1 MPLLR
6 FRVFLPVALLLPAA
20 LAGQN
25 RHEPGDL
32 PEWLYADS
40 ILVQEP
46 SWISATVA
54 KNIVVVAFRSG
65 TTAGRR
71 MAIVQQVHGTIVY
84 NDSAYGSD
92 GWYFV
97 RVATHPDA
105 CAVKQ
110 ALDVLDRLNEVETA
124 IPHSLSSVTT
134 DGGLPNL
141 PATHKGSKRPCPPG
155 TSLLHEPRN

>member
-6 FRVFLPVALLLPAA
+6 FRVLLPVALLLPAA
-20 LAGQN
+20 LAGQD
-25 RHEPGDL
+25 RHVPGDL
-32 PEWLYADS
+32 PEWLFADS

-46 SWISATVA
+46 SWITATVA
-54 KNIVVVAFRSG
+54 KNIVVLSFRSG

-71 MAIVQQVHGTIVY
+71 MAIVQQVHGMIVY
-84 NDSAYGSD
+84 NDRTYGSD
-92 GWYFV
+92 GAYFV

-105 CAVKQ
+105 CGVKQ
-110 ALDVLDRLNEVETA
+110 ALDVLRRLPEVETA
-124 IPHSLSSVTT
+124 TPHALSSFTA

-155 TSLLHEPRN
+155 TSLLQ